1 MHKTKLALALLL
13 GLASVPAVAQDIKV
27 GTIFPLSGGAGPDG
41 QTVTNAVKLM
51 VQQINDKGG
60 LLGRK
65 LTVISKDDE
74 STPAVGVSR
83 ANEMVAEKA
92 DIVIEGW
99 NSPVTLA
106 MQPILARG
114 NILDFTAVSKSDL
127 ILSGETN
134 PYAMRINSS
143 NGLDAEVI
151 AKYVAQT
158 MKAKKIAFLTQNDVY
173 GNGFQ
178 TAVEA
183 EFKKMN
189 FSGEVIMTEK
199 FAFKD
204 TDFRVQL
211 TNIKGANPDAVIVTS
226 SSNSSGLPALVD
238 QYRQAGIKSTF
249 VGAVGIML
257 STVYKVAG
265 DANNGVISAD
275 IFFPDLPPF
284 TTQPESVAFVAAYK
298 KAYGVDPDKS
308 ARARRRRRAGVGA
321 GGRTDQV
328 ARSQDRGRGDPRQA
342 RQGHR
347 VRRRPVPAERPDA
360 ASLCRVRG
368 GRRQEH
374 QAQGIAVTT
383 AFVPL
388 EALARSS
395 GGRFPGRLLLASELL
410 FEPTGDALR

>member
-1 MHKTKLALALLL
+1 
-13 GLASVPAVAQDIKV
+13 
-27 GTIFPLSGGAGPDG
+27 
-41 QTVTNAVKLM
+41 M

-143 NGLDAEVI
+143 NGFDAEVI

-226 SSNSSGLPALVD
+226 SSNSS
-238 QYRQAGIKSTF
+238 AGR
-249 VGAVGIML
+249 
-257 STVYKVAG
+257 
-265 DANNGVISAD
+265 
-275 IFFPDLPPF
+275 
-284 TTQPESVAFVAAYK
+284 SVSPGRHK
-298 KAYGVDPDKS
+298 IHL
-308 ARARRRRRAGVGA
+308 RRRRRHHAEHRVQGRRRRQQRRDIGRHLFPRSAAVHDAAGE
-321 GGRTDQV
+321 
-328 ARSQDRGRGDPRQA
+328 RS
-342 RQGHR
+342 
-347 VRRRPVPAERPDA
+347 VRRRLQEG
-360 ASLCRVRG
+360 L
-368 GRRQEH
+368 RR
-374 QAQGIAVTT
+374 
-383 AFVPL
+383 
-388 EALARSS
+388 
-395 GGRFPGRLLLASELL
+395 
-410 FEPTGDALR
+410 

>member
-1 MHKTKLALALLL
+1 MNKTKLALALLL
-13 GLASVPAVAQDIKV
+13 GLASVPAMAQDIKV

-65 LTVISKDDE
+65 LTLISKDDE

-83 ANEMVAEKA
+83 ANEMIAEKA
-92 DIVIEGW
+92 DVVIEGW

-114 NILDFTAVSKSDL
+114 GVLDITAVSKSDL

-134 PYAMRINSS
+134 PYALRINSS
-143 NGLDAEVI
+143 NGFDAGII
-151 AKYVAQT
+151 AKYVVET
-158 MKAKKIAFLTQNDVY
+158 MKAKKVAFLTQNDVY

-183 EFKKMN
+183 EFKKLN
-189 FSGEVIMTEK
+189 FSGEVVMTEK

-211 TNIKGANPDAVIVTS
+211 TNLKGANADAIIVTN
-226 SSNSSGLPALVD
+226 SSNSSGLPAMVE
-238 QYRQAGIKSTF
+238 QYRQADIKSTF

-257 STVYKVAG
+257 TTVFRVAG
-265 DANNGVISAD
+265 DANNGVVSAD

-284 TTQPESVAFVAAYK
+284 TIMPESTSFVAAYN
-298 KAYGVDPDKS
+298 KAYGINPDKS
-308 ARARRRRRAGVGA
+308 AALGA
-321 GGRTDQV
+321 AAVQV
-328 ARSQDRGRGDPRQA
+328 WAQAVESTKSLDRKTVAEAIRGKAVKGTVFGDVQFLPNGQMQPRYVVFKVVD
-342 RQGHR
+342 GKN
-347 VRRRPVPAERPDA
+347 
-360 ASLCRVRG
+360 
-368 GRRQEH
+368 
-374 QAQGIAVTT
+374 TK
-383 AFVPL
+383 L
-388 EALARSS
+388 EVLQ
-395 GGRFPGRLLLASELL
+395 
-410 FEPTGDALR
+410 